1 MVLTAEMILLNSSN
15 VTEIVDE
22 THLSIL
28 KDIDKDGKNI
38 GSILETARVSKEHL
52 IKLKT
57 FSI

>member
-1 MVLTAEMILLNSSN
+1 LVLTAEMILLNSSN

-38 GSILETARVSKEHL
+38 GKHFRNGQSFKRTLD
-52 IKLKT
+52 
-57 FSI
+57 